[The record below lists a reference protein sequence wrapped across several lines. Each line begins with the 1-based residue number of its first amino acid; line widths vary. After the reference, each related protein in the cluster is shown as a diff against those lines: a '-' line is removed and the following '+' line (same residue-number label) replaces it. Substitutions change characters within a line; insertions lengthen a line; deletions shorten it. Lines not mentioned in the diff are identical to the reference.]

1 MQQVLFDIGEVV
13 ARLEPG
19 LHGHEADHRSA
30 IDANWAS
37 NSATNPALFNGP
49 TVLGTQWAVEGDRL
63 GIRCRKTDYAT
74 LIHWLATPGSQ
85 TSVGIERSGGAVHFF
100 ANAVMTGS
108 DGRVV
113 MGRMAGQTYNAGKV
127 YMPSGSFDPED
138 FSDGQ
143 ADFHANMQREVA
155 EETGIDLG
163 MAQAGQWSAVAGRGL
178 IAVFRLYRF
187 EVAAAELAE
196 QARDWL
202 STEGDG
208 ELAEILTFAPGDIHS
223 DMPGHVRL
231 FMEDFQG

>member
-1 MQQVLFDIGEVV
+1 MRQVLFDIGDVV

-19 LHGHEADHRSA
+19 LHDHEADHRPA
-30 IDANWAS
+30 IDANWRACIE
-37 NSATNPALFNGP
+37 ANPSLFNGP
-49 TVLGTQWAVEGDRL
+49 TVLGTQWVADENRL
-63 GIRCRKTDYAT
+63 TIACRGTDYAT
-74 LIHWLATPGSQ
+74 LIHWLATPGAQ
-85 TSVGIERSGGAVHFF
+85 TPIGAGRSGGAVHFF

-127 YMPSGSFDPED
+127 YMPSGSFDPDD
-138 FSDGQ
+138 FVDGQ
-143 ADFHANMQREVA
+143 ADFSANMQREVA

-163 MAQAGQWSAVAGRGL
+163 MAAAGEWSAVAGRGL
-178 IAVFRLYRF
+178 IAVFRPYRF
-187 EVAAAELAE
+187 AVAAAELAD

-208 ELAEILTFAPGDIHS
+208 ELAEILTFAPGEIHR

-231 FMEDFQG
+231 FMETFKG